1 MLPVYQALRVRVMKK
16 TLTIKQVMTPFPYS
30 VSTEDALDT
39 AVELMRKHE
48 IRHLPVVSGDE
59 LVGVLSDRDVH
70 LLRENLTIGQRLD
83 ALTVGDACVRDI
95 YVVDLNELLVNVLA
109 NMARRHIGSTLVTK
123 QGKLAGLFTV
133 TDACRVFA
141 DYLQDELPHG
151 GSDVA

>member
-1 MLPVYQALRVRVMKK
+1 M
-16 TLTIKQVMTPFPYS
+16 
-30 VSTEDALDT
+30 
-39 AVELMRKHE
+39 
-48 IRHLPVVSGDE
+48 
-59 LVGVLSDRDVH
+59 
-70 LLRENLTIGQRLD
+70 
-83 ALTVGDACVRDI
+83 
-95 YVVDLNELLVNVLA
+95 NVLA